1 MAGGCARQDL
11 IRCHRASDGTSLP
24 TSSSLNYNA
33 GQTVA
38 NMTVTPVG
46 SDGYVDIHNGGRT
59 PVSVMADLSG
69 DVLQLWL
76 NRHGDAEAGPPR
88 RRNPLRRARGCQPP

>member
-1 MAGGCARQDL
+1 MVSGWDAGARRDGWRCARQDL

-38 NMTVTPVG
+38 NMTITPVG

-69 DVLQLWL
+69 TYYSY
-76 NRHGDAEAGPPR
+76 G
-88 RRNPLRRARGCQPP
+88 